1 MQVSDRIARFR
12 ELDRLIA
19 DQDPLVGRVFANA
32 AERAKHGPREH
43 KQNKKPAHYEP
54 RMFVNQPARHPLD
67 KRFRCGFD
75 PLNVT
80 IKQYRV
86 HISNCQNQ
94 DCIERHHRWLDLMEY
109 FR

>member
-1 MQVSDRIARFR
+1 MLVAERIARFR

-19 DQDPLVGRVFANA
+19 GQDPIVGRVLDNA
-32 AERAKHGPREH
+32 SERARESRRERL
-43 KQNKKPAHYEP
+43 NKKPTHYEP
-54 RMFVNQPARHPLD
+54 RMFANLPARHPLD